1 MTSGIRFG
9 RLGAVLTANALMIFL
24 APAVVTAHAE
34 IDTTIPAN
42 TSTAVEP
49 VTEISA
55 TYTESLAKD
64 SRLKVTDVDGAT
76 VATGSVDPDNAK
88 RMVATP
94 KQALE
99 SGTFTVAST
108 AIAKDGHVERERW
121 TFTVE
126 VPVTPAPT
134 PVVTPPASSSPTAAP
149 TPSSSPIPSASP
161 APSASGEGGSPTGST
176 GDVILPIIAALA
188 IVGVGGALLLGRRG
202 RPGSG
207 A

>member
-1 MTSGIRFG
+1 MRSSIRFG
-9 RLGAVLTANALMIFL
+9 RLAAALAANALLVIL
-24 APAVVTAHAE
+24 LPAVVSGHAE
-34 IDTTIPAN
+34 IKTPTPRDK
-42 TSTAVEP
+42 STVTEP
-49 VTEISA
+49 ITEISA
-55 TYTESLAKD
+55 TYTETLAKD
-64 SRLKVTDVDGAT
+64 SRLKVTDSTGAT
-76 VATGSVDPDNAK
+76 VATGSVDPDNDK

-94 KQALE
+94 EQPLE

-108 AIAKDGHVERERW
+108 AIAKDLHVERERW

-126 VPVTPAPT
+126 VPATPAPT

-149 TPSSSPIPSASP
+149 TPSPIPSASP